1 MTDKGRFQ
9 LFGDTVNTAARM
21 ESNGMPGKVQISSQ
35 MANLLAL
42 AGKSHWYSPREDT
55 VFAKG
60 KGELQ
65 CFWLKDHIDKNTLH
79 RKPSMATSVWMH
91 LEDVINMQEK
101 KLQEWN
107 YEVLETLIK
116 KIILASGKASATGTD
131 VSDDDSIS
139 TKGSVFSMASLDGDD
154 DDDAPLVYEETDGT
168 VLDELSAKAN
178 FPVKEAPPSL
188 WTEKNVKEVVLPA
201 RVSIELKKFFQEL
214 FGNYQ
219 ANNFHCFLRAC
230 HVARSMTNLLEHLEK
245 SNPLLRNDPLAQLAI
260 ILSCIVTDVDN
271 PGVSNQQLMK
281 EDEEMA
287 SFFHRTCLIQQ
298 NALDVAWDLLVG
310 SQELLKAVCSNS
322 KWELVRF
329 RKYMVHA
336 MMATDLE
343 DKDLRLSRF
352 QRWKCAD
359 YMTPAEQSIVIVE
372 QCMQLSEVIH
382 TVQSDEVFLKWAE
395 RAFREQYL
403 AYIKARR
410 DKDPCSSFYEEQL
423 ECFRQ
428 DIIPM
433 TERFNGG
440 TGQGSERRHAILG
453 SCSELHRQAKKNLQ
467 IWEAQGKQKV
477 EEMSRSAKY
486 EFGEKQVS
494 SFP

>member
-65 CFWLKDHIDKNTLH
+65 CFWLKDHIDKKMLQ
-79 RKPSMATSVWMH
+79 RKPSMATSIWMH
-91 LEDVINMQEK
+91 LEDVINMQEM

-107 YEVLETLIK
+107 FAVLETLIK
-116 KIILASGKASATGTD
+116 KIVLASGQD
-131 VSDDDSIS
+131 VEPEADMEDDDSIS
-139 TKGSVFSMASLDGDD
+139 THGSIFSLAPAADD
-154 DDDAPLVYEETDGT
+154 EVPLVYEESGGT
-168 VLDELSAKAN
+168 VLDELSAKASY
-178 FPVKEAPPSL
+178 PVKQASPAL
-188 WTEKNVKEVVLPA
+188 WTQKSVNEVVLPA
-201 RVSIELKKFFQEL
+201 KVSVELKNFFQEL
-214 FGNYQ
+214 FASYQ
-219 ANNFHCFLRAC
+219 ANHFHCFLRAC
-230 HVARSMTNLLEHLEK
+230 HVARSMMNLLEHLEK

-260 ILSCIVTDVDN
+260 IISCIVADVDN
-271 PGVSNQQLMK
+271 PGVSNHQLMK

-298 NALDVAWDLLVG
+298 NALDVAWDLLTG
-310 SQELLKAVCSNS
+310 PTCQELLKAICSNS
-322 KWELVRF
+322 KSELERF

-336 MMATDLE
+336 MLAIDLE

-372 QCMQLSEVIH
+372 QSMQLSEAIH
-382 TVQSDEVFLKWAE
+382 TVQSEDIFLKWAE

-410 DKDPCSSFYEEQL
+410 DQDPCVTFYEEQL
-423 ECFRQ
+423 EYFRE
-428 DIIPM
+428 DVLPL

-453 SCSELHRQAKKNLQ
+453 SCSELQRQAKKNLQ
-467 IWEAQGKQKV
+467 IWETLGKQKV